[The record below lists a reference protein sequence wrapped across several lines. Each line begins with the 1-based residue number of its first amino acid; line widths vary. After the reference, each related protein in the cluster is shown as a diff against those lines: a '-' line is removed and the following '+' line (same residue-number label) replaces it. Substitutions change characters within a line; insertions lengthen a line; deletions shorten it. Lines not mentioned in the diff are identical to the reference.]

1 MTRLSR
7 VQLSAV
13 LVVAFALFMVTLAD
27 SPARATTFSPEGG
40 FTVDDTSAG
49 ANSDVTIDVM
59 FEAPDA
65 LFSSLISFLP
75 PEWGIGTCPANDAAS
90 AAAACA
96 GESMAVGE
104 IVGED
109 TIDSTLGLLNNPC
122 LTGVPLLFEMMNA
135 TLDMGVTVVFHDTDD
150 DGVGE
155 MFEDADENS
164 IPDGAELWPD
174 FISRLIRSEPFP
186 GGEPLEPIMR
196 LYGQVEVGGTPVG
209 LQYVILEP
217 GTTINGLTLDAS
229 LGFPIVLLL
238 QDIGDP
244 GATRSPS
251 TITDFCSPLGSSLT
265 IFGLSQGNVARSAA
279 GVGDTTVLTNP
290 ADGGFNLVTF
300 ISSEYDNDGDG
311 IPNPIDPCALTGN
324 TLGWDPRVQSLTGD
338 ADGDGLPDLCDPT
351 PDVLNTDEDGDGWP
365 NRGDNCPIVANADQ
379 SDVDRDSLGDVC
391 DDDAV
396 GPSQH
401 QHFSCIVEEVDI
413 GTGGDPTSVPGAV
426 LPCVLTI
433 VMGLSRGNVDCSDNG
448 VTPVDSLHILRFDA
462 GLWPAPACIDGGDVN
477 CDLVINFIDALLVL
491 RFDAGL
497 DVSQQPGCTPL
508 GELIPA

>member
-1 MTRLSR
+1 M
-7 VQLSAV
+7 
-13 LVVAFALFMVTLAD
+13 VA
-27 SPARATTFSPEGG
+27 
-40 FTVDDTSAG
+40 DTSAG

-59 FEAPDA
+59 FDEPDA
-65 LFSSLISFLP
+65 LFSGLIMFLP
-75 PEWGIGTCPANDAAS
+75 PEWGIGACPANDVAS
-90 AAAACA
+90 ATAACA
-96 GESMAVGE
+96 GNSIAVGE

-109 TIDSTLGLLNNPC
+109 AIDSMLGLLNNPC
-122 LTGVPLLFEMMNA
+122 LTSVPLMFEMMNA
-135 TLDMGVTVVFHDTDD
+135 TLDMSVTVVFHDTDE

-164 IPDGAELWPD
+164 IPDGADLWPD

-196 LYGQVEVGGTPVG
+196 LYGQLEVGGTPVG

-244 GATRSPS
+244 GATRAPS
-251 TITDFCSPLGSSLT
+251 SITDFCSPLGSSLT
-265 IFGLSQGNVARSAA
+265 IFGLSHGNVAPSIA
-279 GVGDTTVLTNP
+279 GVGDTVLTNP
-290 ADGGFNLVTF
+290 ADGGYNLVTF

-311 IPNPIDPCALTGN
+311 IPNPLDPCPLTGN
-324 TLGWDPRVQSLTGD
+324 TLGWDPRAQNPTGD
-338 ADGDGLPDLCDPT
+338 GDIDGLPDLCDPT
-351 PDVLNTDEDGDGWP
+351 PAVQDIDEDGDGWL
-365 NRGDNCPIVANADQ
+365 NRGDNCPTVANADQ

-391 DDDAV
+391 DDDPV
-396 GPSQH
+396 GLSPH

-413 GTGGDPTSVPGAV
+413 GTGGDPASVPGAV

-433 VMGLSRGNVDCSDNG
+433 VMGISRGNVDCSDDG

-477 CDLVINFIDALLVL
+477 CDLVINVIDSLLVL

-497 DVSQQPGCTPL
+497 EVAQQPGCTPL
-508 GELIPA
+508 GQLIPA